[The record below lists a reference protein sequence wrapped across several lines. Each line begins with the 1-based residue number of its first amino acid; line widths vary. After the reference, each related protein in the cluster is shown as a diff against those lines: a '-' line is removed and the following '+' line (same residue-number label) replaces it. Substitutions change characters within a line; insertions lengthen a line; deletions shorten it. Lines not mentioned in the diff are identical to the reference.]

1 MAEIIPSIIARDFAE
16 VKKKIASVEALV
28 TWAQVDIMDGRFVLP
43 STWAVAEDLYE
54 LPGQTKIE
62 AHLMVEQPE
71 DILPEWLKYADRI
84 LVHYESTNIFPAIAE
99 SFTGHLVELGV
110 VLNLDTPL
118 AVLENLPENVK
129 VVQLMSINKVGYQ
142 GEDLNEEIFARIKTL
157 RKMLPNV
164 KISIDGGV
172 TLENARAL
180 VAAGADNL
188 IVGSAIWQ
196 ASNVA
201 VAIKELQDAVNR

>member
-1 MAEIIPSIIARDFAE
+1 MAGA
-16 VKKKIASVEALV
+16 VEGLV
-28 TWAQVDIMDGRFVLP
+28 AWVQVDIMDGRFVLP
-43 STWAVAEDLYE
+43 STWATAEDLE
-54 LPGQTKIE
+54 SLDGKTKIE

-84 LVHYESTNIFPAIAE
+84 LVHYESTHIFPAIAE

-110 VLNLDTPL
+110 SLNIDTPL
-118 AVLENLPENVK
+118 DVLENLPENVK
-129 VVQLMSINKVGYQ
+129 VVQLMSIDKVGYQ
-142 GEDLNEEIFARIKTL
+142 GEKMNEEIFMRVKAL

-172 TLENARAL
+172 NLENARAL
-180 VAAGADNL
+180 VEAGADNL

-196 ASNVA
+196 AENVSA
-201 VAIKELQDAVNR
+201 AIKELQDAIN